1 MRKLVFSLL
10 LFAFIFTAAF
20 LFTIAGERVGAV
32 EDSQGLSR
40 FAEPETVKTAS
51 FSGGTCSRQGCINRY
66 YWWWK
71 VSGKP
76 ESEFAKDYWFPC
88 WLGCVNGG

>member
-1 MRKLVFSLL
+1 MRPLVFSLL

-51 FSGGTCSRQGCINRY
+51 LTVKQREGCEWLETLAEQGKTVDWGYCH
-66 YWWWK
+66 
-71 VSGKP
+71 GQQ
-76 ESEFAKDYWFPC
+76 
-88 WLGCVNGG
+88 